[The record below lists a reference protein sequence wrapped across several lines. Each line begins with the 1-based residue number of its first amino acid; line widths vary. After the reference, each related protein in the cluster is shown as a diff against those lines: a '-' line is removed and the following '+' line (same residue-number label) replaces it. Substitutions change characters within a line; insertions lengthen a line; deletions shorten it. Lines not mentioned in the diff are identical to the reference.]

1 MARIQNLVQSGL
13 SLESR
18 DLEGN
23 TPWLVAWRHAR
34 TEVAEQFVRAGAN
47 TRTTNHAG
55 MNALHLVCQP
65 HPGTN
70 SAKFADM
77 PRFRGPVVGHLV
89 KQGVDPKAQDAQGRT
104 PLHYAIAPFH
114 PTYVAVELVEAGAD
128 PLVRDA
134 QGRTPLA
141 LAEEA
146 GRTDLVAF
154 FKDPKNA
161 NPFATPEPRVAPT
174 PP

>member
-1 MARIQNLVQSGL
+1 M
-13 SLESR
+13 
-18 DLEGN
+18 
-23 TPWLVAWRHAR
+23 
-34 TEVAEQFVRAGAN
+34 
-47 TRTTNHAG
+47 
-55 MNALHLVCQP
+55 
-65 HPGTN
+65 
-70 SAKFADM
+70 
-77 PRFRGPVVGHLV
+77 GPVVGHLV
-89 KQGVDPKAQDAQGRT
+89 KQGVDPNAQDAQGRS

-114 PTYVAVELVEAGAD
+114 QTYVAVELVEAGAD

-146 GRTDLVAF
+146 GRADLVAF

-161 NPFATPEPRVAPT
+161 NPFTRPRPRVAPT

>member
-1 MARIQNLVQSGL
+1 M
-13 SLESR
+13 
-18 DLEGN
+18 
-23 TPWLVAWRHAR
+23 
-34 TEVAEQFVRAGAN
+34 
-47 TRTTNHAG
+47 
-55 MNALHLVCQP
+55 
-65 HPGTN
+65 
-70 SAKFADM
+70 
-77 PRFRGPVVGHLV
+77 GPVVGHLV

-161 NPFATPEPRVAPT
+161 NPFATPQPRVAPT

>member
-1 MARIQNLVQSGL
+1 MQSGL

-23 TPWLVAWRHAR
+23 TPWLVAWRHAQ

-55 MNALHLVCQP
+55 MNALHLICLP
-65 HPGTN
+65 RPGTN
-70 SAKFADM
+70 SAELAQW
-77 PRFRGPVVGHLV
+77 PRFIGPVVGHLV
-89 KQGVDPKAQDAQGRT
+89 KQGVDPKAQDARGRT

-146 GRTDLVAF
+146 GRADLVAF

-161 NPFATPEPRVAPT
+161 NPFATPQPRVAPT